1 MGVKSCKMDRP
12 ITQQKIKMC
21 KTPDILD
28 FIYFLDFSH
37 IKNWINLP
45 SPKCTANNTTV
56 QYT

>member
-12 ITQQKIKMC
+12 ITQLKIKMC

-28 FIYFLDFSH
+28 FIFLDFSH
-37 IKNWINLP
+37 IKSWINLP
-45 SPKCTANNTTV
+45 SPKCTANNTTL